1 MECYAQTISVSLSLK
16 LKPVN
21 AKGDSFCCFFS
32 SRAICGL
39 YTVPVGRGGGGGGGE
54 EGHSREVWLELYR

>member
-21 AKGDSFCCFFS
+21 AKVDIYIFL

-39 YTVPVGRGGGGGGGE
+39 YTVPVGGGGGGPKGKFG
-54 EGHSREVWLELYR
+54 

>member
-21 AKGDSFCCFFS
+21 AKVDIYIFYICGL
-32 SRAICGL
+32 ICGL
-39 YTVPVGRGGGGGGGE
+39 YTVPVGGGGGGPKRG
-54 EGHSREVWLELYR
+54 VWLEMCR